1 MSDTQCTKAPATAA
15 RVVGTTRLTP
25 RTLLRRWFDAFI
37 ESRAQKAELY
47 IKEHIKLVPDE
58 VLQRAG
64 YRRRAPS

>member
-1 MSDTQCTKAPATAA
+1 
-15 RVVGTTRLTP
+15 LTP

-58 VLQRAG
+58 VLRRAG